1 MEIPSRVAIFNTIL
15 EIKGKQGTLIAI
27 DERGYFEVSM
37 DVSGKLHTVL
47 FPIDQTVLIF
57 NEPLAQVV
65 ADFEVER

>member
-1 MEIPSRVAIFNTIL
+1 MEIPSRVAIFSPIL

-27 DERGYFEVSM
+27 DERYYEVSM

-47 FPIDQTVLIF
+47 FPVEGTVLIF